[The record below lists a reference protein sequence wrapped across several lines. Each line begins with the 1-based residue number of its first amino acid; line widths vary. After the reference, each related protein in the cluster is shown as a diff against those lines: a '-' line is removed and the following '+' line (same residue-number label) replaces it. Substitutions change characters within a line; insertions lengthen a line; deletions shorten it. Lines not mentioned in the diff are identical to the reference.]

1 MKDAHVNLWILPAT
15 LALLLLPGVV
25 GAQMLGSPLIS
36 TSQGGIVSGTYVN
49 ARIVSAT
56 YLYGN
61 GSNLTGVTGSGDN
74 LGNHTA
80 TQALNLNSNNLTG
93 SGNITFSGTNP
104 SITSGGSYI
113 TIPYGAYFSGGT
125 TYFQTNTNFR
135 SGISND
141 TAANLVINGGTSSI
155 TNFTGNVGIG
165 TATPN
170 AKLDVSGAVS
180 ATQLLVP
187 GTWCGV
193 RKAIVNYQN
202 GTVTYSSPQVSCNG
216 SAITMTTVY
225 DGVIESYVVSTVTCP
240 SGYSSGWSTS
250 TGGVILFCV
259 KN

>member
-1 MKDAHVNLWILPAT
+1 MKDAHVNFWKLPAT
-15 LALLLLPGVV
+15 LALALLPGVV
-25 GAQMLGSPLIS
+25 GAQMLGAPLVS
-36 TSQGGIVSGTYVN
+36 TSTGGIVSGTYVN

-93 SGNITFSGTNP
+93 SGNITFSGANP

-165 TATPN
+165 NSAPN

-187 GTWCGV
+187 GAWCGV
-193 RKAIVNYQN
+193 RKALINYQN
-202 GTVTYSSPQVSCNG
+202 GAVTYTSPQVSCNG
-216 SAITMTTVY
+216 SAITVTSTYDVNSEVY
-225 DGVIESYVVSTVTCP
+225 TAGTVTCP
-240 SGYSSGWSTS
+240 SGYSSGWSKAS
-250 TGGVILFCV
+250 ADYILFCV
-259 KN
+259 RN